1 MNPLTSVSTLMTTDL
16 VTIMP
21 STTLE
26 EARDLF
32 AKHNI
37 HHLPVVSSEGKLEGM
52 LSHSD
57 YLKLS
62 HASAS
67 ITSEIMTRKL
77 AKLEASDTVR
87 TAANLFLINRF
98 HALPVVDGD
107 RIIGIITVLDLIRLM
122 DTEKVSLEDYSNS

>member
-1 MNPLTSVSTLMTTDL
+1 MNPLTSVSTLMTTEL
-16 VTIMP
+16 ITIMP
-21 STTLE
+21 STTLK

-32 AKHNI
+32 TKYNI
-37 HHLPVVSSEGKLEGM
+37 HHLPVVSSAGKLEGM

-57 YLKLS
+57 YVKLS
-62 HASAS
+62 YEYATTA
-67 ITSEIMTRKL
+67 SEIMTRKL

-98 HALPVVDGD
+98 HALPVVDDD

-122 DTEKVSLEDYSNS
+122 DTEKVSLEDYNNR